1 MINIYPKGYF
11 KCVQEITI
19 QYIIKNK
26 IKVLILDVDNTLID
40 FEKNGPI
47 IRIEEENGVKLDF
60 SEKSIEIIPKLIEK
74 IKNAYEG
81 KKISKEYYD
90 TVITLMGWY
99 LGTTM
104 LKNGLDKFGG
114 EWKNSDS
121 IPGFEGINLIFIQ
134 CSNGTMHFPFD
145 KIKKYVQNGSVED
158 IVLFYKTCFEL
169 AER

>member
-1 MINIYPKGYF
+1 MFDMDRFQEQCKNI
-11 KCVQEITI
+11 
-19 QYIIKNK
+19 
-26 IKVLILDVDNTLID
+26 LID

-60 SEKSIEIIPKLIEK
+60 SEKSIEIIPKLIDE

>member
-1 MINIYPKGYF
+1 MKGSSYNMF
-11 KCVQEITI
+11 DMDRFMEQC
-19 QYIIKNK
+19 KNA
-26 IKVLILDVDNTLID
+26 LID
-40 FEKNGPI
+40 FKNLEPI
-47 IRIEEENGVKLDF
+47 IEIEEENGIKLDF
-60 SEKSIEIIPKLIEK
+60 SEKSIEIIPKLIDE
-74 IKNAYEG
+74 IKDAYQ
-81 KKISKEYYD
+81 SKEVSEKFYN
-90 TVITLMGWY
+90 TFITIMGWY

-114 EWKNSDS
+114 DWKNSDS

-145 KIKKYVQNGSVED
+145 KIKKYAQNGSIED

>member
-1 MINIYPKGYF
+1 MFDMDIFQEQCKNI
-11 KCVQEITI
+11 
-19 QYIIKNK
+19 
-26 IKVLILDVDNTLID
+26 LID

-60 SEKSIEIIPKLIEK
+60 SEKSIEIIPKLIDE

>member
-1 MINIYPKGYF
+1 MFDMDRFQEQCKNI
-11 KCVQEITI
+11 
-19 QYIIKNK
+19 
-26 IKVLILDVDNTLID
+26 LIE

>member
-1 MINIYPKGYF
+1 MFDMDRFQEQCKNI
-11 KCVQEITI
+11 
-19 QYIIKNK
+19 
-26 IKVLILDVDNTLID
+26 LID

-60 SEKSIEIIPKLIEK
+60 SEKSIEIIPKLIDE

-145 KIKKYVQNGSVED
+145 KIKKYAQNGSIED

>member
-1 MINIYPKGYF
+1 MFDMDRFQEQCKNI
-11 KCVQEITI
+11 
-19 QYIIKNK
+19 
-26 IKVLILDVDNTLID
+26 LID

-90 TVITLMGWY
+90 TVIILMGWY

>member
-1 MINIYPKGYF
+1 MFDMDRFQEQCKNI
-11 KCVQEITI
+11 
-19 QYIIKNK
+19 
-26 IKVLILDVDNTLID
+26 LID

>member
-1 MINIYPKGYF
+1 MFDMDRFQEQCKNI
-11 KCVQEITI
+11 
-19 QYIIKNK
+19 
-26 IKVLILDVDNTLID
+26 LID

-74 IKNAYEG
+74 IKNAHEG
-81 KKISKEYYD
+81 KKISKEYHD